1 MKMRIFNLFI
11 KRIFDFFTSFFL
23 LFLFILP
30 MLIIAIIVLI
40 YDKGPIFF
48 IQERAG
54 LNGKL
59 IKVFKFKTL
68 IQKSNKSEKVASNL
82 GKFLRLTRLDELP
95 QVLNV
100 LMGDLSFVGPRP
112 LYQKYNKLYNNE
124 QRQRLKMKPG
134 ITGWAQINGDN
145 NISWE
150 KKFKLDIW
158 YIQNFNFLLDLK
170 IIILTIKFFIN
181 SMIDFKKNKKNKIII
196 DEEFNGKN

>member
-1 MKMRIFNLFI
+1 MRIFNLFF
-11 KRIFDFFTSFFL
+11 KSIFDFSTAFFL
-23 LFLFILP
+23 TFLFALP
-30 MLIIAIIVLI
+30 LFVIAIIILF

-54 LNGKL
+54 LNGKS

-68 IQKSNKSEKVASNL
+68 IEKKDKKEKVASNL

-100 LMGDLSFVGPRP
+100 LLGDMSFVGPRP
-112 LYQKYNKLYNNE
+112 LYLKYNRLYNKE
-124 QRQRLKMKPG
+124 QKQRLKMKPG

-158 YIQNFNFLLDLK
+158 YIQNFNFLLDMK
-170 IIILTIKFFIN
+170 IIFLTIIFFIN
-181 SMIDFKKNKKNKIII
+181 SMFYYKKNKNNKVVI
-196 DEEFNGKN
+196 DKEFDGKN

>member
-1 MKMRIFNLFI
+1 
-11 KRIFDFFTSFFL
+11 
-23 LFLFILP
+23 

-181 SMIDFKKNKKNKIII
+181 SMIDYKKNKKNKIII

>member
-1 MKMRIFNLFI
+1 MRIFNLFI

-40 YDKGPIFF
+40 YYKGPIFF
-48 IQERAG
+48 IQERSG

-181 SMIDFKKNKKNKIII
+181 SMIDYKKNKKNKIII

>member
-1 MKMRIFNLFI
+1 MRIFNLFI

>member
-181 SMIDFKKNKKNKIII
+181 SMIDYKKNKKNKIII